1 MKNTDIY
8 VDLYECTEE
17 EIKTIF
23 DLLPKPQFD
32 DDYDITPRGGRIEF
46 SFLHCFHKNGYGKKW
61 YVDYAHYGKKK
72 ISAQKLITMLTKV

>member
-32 DDYDITPRGGRIEF
+32 DDYDITPRGGELN
-46 SFLHCFHKNGYGKKW
+46 FLFYIVSIKMVMVRNG
-61 YVDYAHYGKKK
+61 
-72 ISAQKLITMLTKV
+72 M